1 MACLPIFSNG
11 FVDHAIVV
19 DRMGSAHFHR
29 NLLRMT
35 VVASGLH
42 FYLFT
47 YRTQGKRLKYDAPE
61 QLEKSGNFSFR
72 NQV

>member
-1 MACLPIFSNG
+1 
-11 FVDHAIVV
+11 
-19 DRMGSAHFHR
+19 
-29 NLLRMT
+29 MT

-47 YRTQGKRLKYDAPE
+47 YRTQGKRLKYDAHE